1 MAENKSLIKKSGI
14 GLAVLGLVTSI
25 FQINIAAAQTPVAQF
40 NVGMRIV
47 DPCAMKGEKWS
58 IQCIKLKQQQIRTAK
73 KTKSKNYIKKSTSR

>member
-1 MAENKSLIKKSGI
+1 MAEIKSRMMKLSI
-14 GLAVLGLVTSI
+14 GLAILGLFTSI
-25 FQINIAAAQTPVAQF
+25 FQIDIATAQTPVAQF

-58 IQCIKLKQQQIRTAK
+58 IQCVKLKQQQIKNAK